1 VLFLGVSHP
10 EKGFQLL
17 QTCSV
22 SFLTT
27 DQLTVPGFAYVF
39 VGPYFELQLQEN
51 IELVFRSK
59 SPIENDVM

>member
-1 VLFLGVSHP
+1 VLFLSVPHP

-27 DQLTVPGFAYVF
+27 DQLLRLVSSTLL

-59 SPIENDVM
+59 GPIENVI

>member
-1 VLFLGVSHP
+1 VLFLGVPHP
-10 EKGFQLL
+10 EKGFQLF

-27 DQLTVPGFAYVF
+27 DQLTAPGFVNVL

-59 SPIENDVM
+59 SPIEHVM

>member
-1 VLFLGVSHP
+1 MLFLSVPHP
-10 EKGFQLL
+10 EKGFQLF

-27 DQLTVPGFAYVF
+27 DQLLRLVSSTLL

-59 SPIENDVM
+59 GPIENVT